1 MIRGHDNNNNK
12 IQVILSH
19 LNKELVSD
27 PKWKI
32 QAFCGII
39 RVVWGPD
46 KGLELYHHLSL
57 LSRVELSLQ
66 SQEFLAAADSI
77 NIQASVLHRK
87 DVQPAGKRLLLFLT
101 HQNKWH
107 F

>member
-1 MIRGHDNNNNK
+1 MIRGHDNNNNN

-39 RVVWGPD
+39 RVIWGPD
-46 KGLELYHHLSL
+46 TVLELYHYLSL
-57 LSRVELSLQ
+57 LSAVELPLQ
-66 SQEFLAAADSI
+66 GQEFLVAADSI
-77 NIQASVLHRK
+77 NIQGSVLHRK